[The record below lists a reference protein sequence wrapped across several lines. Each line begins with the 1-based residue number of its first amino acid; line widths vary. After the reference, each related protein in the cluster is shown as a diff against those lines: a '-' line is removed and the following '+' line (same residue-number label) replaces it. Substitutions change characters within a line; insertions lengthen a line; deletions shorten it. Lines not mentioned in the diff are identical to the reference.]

1 MKDYKHNLIVP
12 NSTTNKSRFRDNLE
26 SSHMTSTSRAKYGEY
41 GKHVWE
47 RQKQSRHTLK
57 EILPTLLCL
66 IGKVI
71 ERAVL

>member
-1 MKDYKHNLIVP
+1 
-12 NSTTNKSRFRDNLE
+12 
-26 SSHMTSTSRAKYGEY
+26 MTSTSRAKYGEY

-71 ERAVL
+71 ERAGTVSIHKEIS